1 MELTP
6 SDSGAKRTQNTVF
19 QVTKC
24 IETLESTNIGL
35 KGGSE
40 RVHRTNERSQPGKTL
55 DLGGL

>member
-35 KGGSE
+35 KATQRESTGPMKDP
-40 RVHRTNERSQPGKTL
+40 NQGKP
-55 DLGGL
+55 